1 MTIFSIYA
9 LPLTTDVICV
19 TIRKDDMPIGGIYAR
34 NARKI
39 LDAQRDSRTFQ
50 AIRGSY
56 QEVHPT
62 RQTQSR
68 QARNKFA
75 SLGDCL
81 TGVYRQPEQVASQET
96 QNVESLLSNSFPDH
110 LDNRPRFSVQVNQPV
125 RTTPLCKHTAQ
136 NGIAQRKRMS
146 LQVVWCAVGGKCVA
160 L

>member
-39 LDAQRDSRTFQ
+39 LDAQRDSRTIQ
-50 AIRGSY
+50 ANRGSH

-62 RQTQSR
+62 GQTQSR

-81 TGVYRQPEQVASQET
+81 TGVYRQPEQKVASQEA
-96 QNVESLLSNSFPDH
+96 QNVESLSSNSFADH
-110 LDNRPRFSVQVNQPV
+110 LDNRPRFSVQGCYPV
-125 RTTPLCKHTAQ
+125 RTT
-136 NGIAQRKRMS
+136 S
-146 LQVVWCAVGGKCVA
+146 
-160 L
+160 